1 MKKLELKNLKVK
13 TLTRDQESAI
23 NGGFLSIGLRCS
35 LRNGCRRLFGPRNNH
50 DNESI
55 SPNEN

>member
-13 TLTRDQESAI
+13 TLTKDQESAI

-35 LRNGCRRLFGPRNNH
+35 LRNGCKRLFGPS
-50 DNESI
+50 DNQDYDSLP
-55 SPNEN
+55 PNEN